1 MRRLDFLVPYSAEI
15 LLCLVEF
22 FVKERKRLVS
32 YSEIR
37 KRIGGIRQNFYSRC
51 KILNKE
57 DYILI
62 FKTSRKIYY
71 LITEKGI
78 KRVIEFF
85 KKYPFMSLLIQ
96 FFQKYPSLNNLN
108 FNKYNEFITEQNEA
122 EREFLIKSLLKT
134 SNEIKS

>member
-1 MRRLDFLVPYSAEI
+1 MKRLDFLVPYSAEI

-22 FVKERKRLVS
+22 LVKERKRLIS
-32 YSEIR
+32 YREIR

-51 KILNKE
+51 KILNKK

-62 FKTSRKIYY
+62 FKTSREIYY

-85 KKYPFMSLLIQ
+85 KKYPFMSLVIQ
-96 FFQKYPSLNNLN
+96 FFQKNPSMNNLDLG
-108 FNKYNEFITEQNEA
+108 KYSEFIIEQNEV
-122 EREFLIKSLLKT
+122 EREFLIKTHLKT
-134 SNEIKS
+134 SNKIKS